1 MNRPSTS
8 TGSCVLFCEEEGDA
22 EDQIDDDAAMRVV
35 HIFFKRLYP
44 GSEQFL
50 YLAIDEYSRYAFGSY
65 ASTANSETLEYLV
78 EELYRERGIK
88 KIVWEWSTEEIVS
101 DAIREMF
108 VPHETRLVRWTKH
121 SPEIGSVAR
130 VLRSLI
136 RSQFREG
143 MTDLDKE
150 AVVEQVLEVY
160 NLTYQPLVKAQPE
173 QLLYGVRR
181 TDELYLEDH
190 PVETQVWDYEDWIN
204 STEAD
209 SEAQN
214 DQSIPGAE
222 GQMQDDQWN
231 GVRIIFDRIDIQDYV
246 HTVTDSEE
254 EETDSAPVK
263 GPLSPSKGD

>member
-1 MNRPSTS
+1 M
-8 TGSCVLFCEEEGDA
+8 GA
-22 EDQIDDDAAMRVV
+22 
-35 HIFFKRLYP
+35 
-44 GSEQFL
+44 
-50 YLAIDEYSRYAFGSY
+50 Y

-88 KIVWEWSTEEIVS
+88 KIVMEWYPEEIVS

-246 HTVTDSEE
+246 HTVTDNEE